1 MTAKKIG
8 ILGAGKIGL
17 ALATLW
23 TRAGHSIFLGSRDPE
38 KLQIIVDDLHL
49 KVNIKSIK
57 EAVIENDIIV
67 LAVPYSALNDLI
79 PIIKND
85 LDGKIV
91 IDATNPFGISPEGHV
106 VSTLGPNITAGTYM
120 ASLLPKSTVIRAFTH
135 IMDELLISRG
145 VRHPGLFAMAIA
157 GDNHD
162 AKLLVSKLV
171 MDTGFVPVDIGTLT
185 ESAPLDPGG
194 SLFPQF
200 FTVADMKLTLKKK
213 IEQS

>member
-1 MTAKKIG
+1 MSAKKIT

-23 TRAGHSIFLGSRDPE
+23 TRAGHSICLGSRDPE
-38 KLQIIVDDLHL
+38 KLQVIVDDLHL

-57 EAVIENDIIV
+57 EAVTENDIIV
-67 LAVPYSALNDLI
+67 LAVPYSALTDLI
-79 PIIKND
+79 PTISNN

-106 VSTLGPNITAGTYM
+106 ISTLGSKITAGTYM
-120 ASLLPKSTVIRAFTH
+120 ASLLPKSIVIRAFTH

-157 GDNHD
+157 GDNPD
-162 AKLLVSKLV
+162 AKLLVSELV
-171 MDTGFVPVDIGTLT
+171 TDTGFVPVDIGALR

-200 FTVADMKLTLKKK
+200 FTVADMKLALKKNA
-213 IEQS
+213 